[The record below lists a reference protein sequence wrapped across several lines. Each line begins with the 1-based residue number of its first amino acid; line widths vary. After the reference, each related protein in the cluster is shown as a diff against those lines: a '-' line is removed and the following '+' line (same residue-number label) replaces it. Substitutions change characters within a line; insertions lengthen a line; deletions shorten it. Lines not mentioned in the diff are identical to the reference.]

1 MNELTDNSG
10 AHALDGID
18 PDAPQ
23 NSRYG
28 PRGHA
33 ARLAEDLRELDNMSK
48 DDIIRYCGTPRG
60 TARNTNRKR

>member
-1 MNELTDNSG
+1 MNEINDSHSHL
-10 AHALDGID
+10 LDGID

-23 NSRYG
+23 NSRCG

-33 ARLAEDLRELDNMSK
+33 DRLAEDLRELDGMSK
-48 DDIIRYCGTPRG
+48 DDIIRYCGAPRG